1 MAGDHRPHRPTDPTA
16 IEFRHG
22 EDILSAAADPEAMY
36 RDVVLPRKLDLYERY
51 IAERSFVGDLG
62 ILLRTLWVVVKG

>member
-1 MAGDHRPHRPTDPTA
+1 
-16 IEFRHG
+16 
-22 EDILSAAADPEAMY
+22 MY